1 MRVPSA
7 ACVPQ
12 LPDGRVLVGTR
23 TGAARSFAGFCAF
36 PGGTCD
42 DDDDQLRLFTA
53 DVVAQTCGPPVVERI
68 ERACA
73 LRELGEETGRWLVV
87 DAAGDI
93 PGEAV
98 VATFTKRI
106 EGGES
111 LVAILQDLSLF
122 LDDRALCAL
131 GRWPTPRTLPKAFSV
146 RQFLLPLEADTSI
159 ITRHNDELED
169 VRWVTTTELLA
180 GWRSGETLLLPPIR
194 HVVRALENGKTR
206 EDQLRL
212 LHAVPHEDTPPPRLL
227 CAGVAVEPLR
237 SPTLPPATHTN
248 CSLLGDRRFL
258 IVDPATPYDDEQARF
273 DALLDRLEAE
283 GSTPEAIVLTH
294 HHHDHM
300 ADAARLRRER
310 GIPVW
315 AHAITAKL
323 VHEQHG
329 LPVERTLEDG
339 EVITLDAQAGAKWT
353 VVFTPGH
360 APGHICLHDVE
371 RGVLIAGDMVAT
383 IGSILIDPP
392 EGHMGTYLES
402 LQKLIDLDVKRV
414 VPAHGPMLAHGKD
427 RLSAQLA
434 HRRMR
439 SSKVWDALVAS
450 GESAPRDL
458 VPAVYGQDTPE
469 VMWALAARSLLAEL
483 ELLHESGRATR
494 DHDRFTAVV

>member
-53 DVVAQTCGPPVVERI
+53 DVAQENTQAVVERI

-87 DAAGDI
+87 DSAGMLPAED
-93 PGEAV
+93 V
-98 VATFTKRI
+98 VERFSERI
-106 EGGES
+106 ESGGS
-111 LVAILQDLSLF
+111 LVEILQELSLF
-122 LDDRALCAL
+122 LDDRELVAL
-131 GRWPTPRTLPKAFSV
+131 GRWPTPRTLPKSFSV
-146 RQFLLPLEADTSI
+146 RQFLLPLQADAAI

-169 VRWVTTTELLA
+169 VRWVTTSELAA

-273 DALLDRLEAE
+273 DTLLDRLEAE

-300 ADAARLRRER
+300 ADAARLSRER

-329 LPVERTLEDG
+329 LDIERTLEDD
-339 EVITLDAQAGAKWT
+339 EVISLDATAGAEWK

-360 APGHICLHDVE
+360 APGHICLHDEE

-392 EGHMGTYLES
+392 EGHMATYLAS
-402 LQKLIDLDVKRV
+402 LQRLIDLDVKRV
-414 VPAHGPMLAHGKD
+414 VPAHGPMLAHGRE
-427 RLSAQLA
+427 RLQAQLA
-434 HRRMR
+434 HRKMR
-439 SSKVWDALVAS
+439 SSKVWEALVAS
-450 GESAPRDL
+450 GESSPRDL
-458 VPAVYGQDTPE
+458 VPAVYGADTPE

-483 ELLHESGRATR
+483 ELLHESGRASR
-494 DHDRFTAVV
+494 DHDRFTAVD